1 MNHQRADEDM
11 APPLWTKLLKKH
23 RDIVQPGRPEKTLA
37 IWSLSHEASAE
48 QNRRFRVGMI

>member
-23 RDIVQPGRPEKTLA
+23 RDIVWPGRPEKTLA